1 MSIKFDRFTYRILQ
15 LRTRGGG
22 HPAFTL
28 IELLVT
34 IAIIAIL
41 ASMLLPALNKARAV
55 AKEAHCVSN
64 LKQIGMGMEMY
75 STDSGDWMPAGMYY
89 SAGSSI
95 GYTSSEGSPYCSW
108 CYKLSSYVGM
118 KWPASSASYPLSGP
132 PVFYC
137 PAAKEPEFYYGTAGL
152 PSKKTLYYLSYGIN
166 RAQYEFRG
174 PGTTTLTD
182 WQTVKINRIKRP
194 GSFLAAADFEFI
206 YTGYVD
212 GNNCSGIVGC
222 GIGNSSNS
230 LYYGNPAGCAYRHNQ
245 KLNMLFAD
253 KHVAK
258 KSPRTDGFPHDFYM
272 IEKGNATTAV
282 YYQ

>member
-1 MSIKFDRFTYRILQ
+1 MSINFEKCSHRILQ
-15 LRTRGGG
+15 PRMKFN
-22 HPAFTL
+22 FTL

-41 ASMLLPALNKARAV
+41 ASILLPALNKARAT
-55 AKEAHCVSN
+55 AKESYCGSN

-75 STDSGDWMPAGMYY
+75 GNDSGDWMPTGLYY
-89 SAGSSI
+89 SATSI
-95 GYTSSEGSPYCSW
+95 GYTSSEPSPYCSW

-118 KWPASSASYPLSGP
+118 KWPATSASYPLGGS

-166 RAQYEFRG
+166 RAQYEFRS
-174 PGTTTLTD
+174 PQTTTLTD
-182 WQTVKINRIKRP
+182 WQTVKINQIKKP
-194 GSFLAAADFEFI
+194 ASFMAAADFEFI
-206 YTGYVD
+206 FTGYVD

-230 LYYGNPAGCAYRHNQ
+230 LYYGNPAGFAYRHAQ
-245 KLNMLFAD
+245 GLNMLFAD

-258 KSPRTDGFPHDFYM
+258 KAQRTDGFPHDFYM
-272 IEKGNATTAV
+272 VERGTSAT
-282 YYQ
+282 YYN